1 MPPTFTLKKQKK
13 RATRL
18 SGTNLEHVGDHNF
31 RVTFQA
37 IRVHGAVTRTKLV
50 ALTGL
55 ATPSIANITN
65 KLLHAGLIKTSGK
78 VQGVRGQPPKLL
90 TINPD
95 GCFSIGVN
103 IDRDH
108 LACAIIDLAGQVR
121 ARHTQEINFAMPD
134 QVATFFRSAIAHML
148 ATDDI
153 KLSRL
158 IGIGVAVPHHLSHI
172 DLPKL
177 PKAYAAWDQVDI
189 PSLFTGVVD
198 GPVLVENDATA
209 AALGELQF
217 GRGLRKPSFFYILIS
232 AGLGGGLVI
241 EGTLFR
247 GAHGRSGEIG
257 FIPLSSHLTGAQDI
271 GEAVSLQGLYNALR
285 TGGIKISTPEALL
298 DLPPKGQRIIGEW
311 LDSAAAFLTP
321 PLLSISSLIDPQAV
335 FIGGRLPED
344 LLKHLIDRLNKQLQ
358 THNRQNIIPTQVLPA
373 ALGRDAP
380 VIGAALLP
388 ISERLL
394 PTRNALMATAEND

>member
-1 MPPTFTLKKQKK
+1 MTSSIAQKKQKTLT
-13 RATRL
+13 TRL

-65 KLLHAGLIKTSGK
+65 RLLDAGLIKTIGK

-108 LACAIIDLAGQVR
+108 LTCAIIDLAGQVR

-134 QVATFFRSAIAHML
+134 QVAAFFRKAVSLMQASE
-148 ATDDI
+148 DI
-153 KLSRL
+153 NFSRL

-172 DLPKL
+172 GLPKL
-177 PKAYAAWDQVDI
+177 PKSYAAWDQIDI
-189 PSLFTGVVD
+189 PSLFSGVVD

-247 GAHGRSGEIG
+247 GAHGHSGEIG
-257 FIPLSSHLTGAQDI
+257 FIPLGSHATNAQDI
-271 GEAVSLQGLYNALR
+271 GEAVSLQGLYNTLR
-285 TGGIKISTPEALL
+285 NAGIKTSTPEALL
-298 DLPPKGQRIIGEW
+298 DLSPKGQRIVEDW
-311 LDSAAAFLTP
+311 LDAAAGFLTP

-335 FIGGRLPED
+335 FIGGRLPEVF
-344 LLKHLIDRLNKQLQ
+344 LKRLIDRLNEHLHTRKS
-358 THNRQNIIPTQVLPA
+358 HNIIPTPVLPA
-373 ALGRDAP
+373 ALGGDAP

-388 ISERLL
+388 INERLL
-394 PTRNALMATAEND
+394 PTRNALMATATND